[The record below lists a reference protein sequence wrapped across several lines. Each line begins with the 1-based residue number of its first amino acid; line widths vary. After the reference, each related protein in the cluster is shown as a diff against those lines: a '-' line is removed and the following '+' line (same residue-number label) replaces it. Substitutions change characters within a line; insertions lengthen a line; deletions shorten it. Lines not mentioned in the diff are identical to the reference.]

1 MTTEYIRP
9 VEHCDSMADVRRNID
24 ALDTELVDM
33 LALRGAY
40 VAQAAR
46 IKNNPDLVVDE
57 ERIEFIID
65 RVKTLSDSAGLE
77 PDVAERTWRAMIA
90 AYIDFEMAHVK
101 RLQQAQED
109 TQQK

>member
-1 MTTEYIRP
+1 MNKQSHLPYEQRDI
-9 VEHCDSMADVRRNID
+9 EHCNSMDDVRRNID
-24 ALDTELVDM
+24 ALDAELVNL

-65 RVKTLSDSAGLE
+65 RVKKMAATAGLK
-77 PDVAERTWRAMIA
+77 PDVAERTWRAMID
-90 AYIDFEMAHVK
+90 AYIDFEMQEVRK
-101 RLQQAQED
+101 RLA
-109 TQQK
+109 